1 MNRTQQLVAAVA
13 AVSLVLVG
21 AMGAFILSG
30 GSGSPSPQSVHAQQ
44 VMQDRGISVEGH
56 GQISVLPDVANVTL
70 GVELEGSDLD
80 SMRSDANERMNDI
93 IDALQELG
101 IEEQDIQTIVYDIWV
116 KDDWMDPRPPEPLPD
131 TPVTDEP
138 DAVEE
143 DEATTEEDDSEIA
156 DDDEATTE
164 DDDSE
169 ATDDDE
175 DITEEDEEQ
184 VAPDTSGQT
193 YVLTQ
198 LVQVRIA
205 DIDMTGDV
213 IDTAL
218 DSGAN
223 RVSNIS
229 FEVEDRQDAVE
240 QARELA
246 VEEARAKA
254 EHLAELTGV
263 SAGAPLRIDESS
275 PFGPVMQMDDFAM
288 EDMAADGEM
297 SRIEPGEQVVS
308 VHVYI
313 TYAIE

>member
-1 MNRTQQLVAAVA
+1 MNKAQRLLAAVA
-13 AVSLVLVG
+13 AVALVLVG
-21 AMGAFILSG
+21 AVGAFILAG
-30 GSGSPSPQSVHAQQ
+30 GSGSPAPQSVQAQQ
-44 VMQDRGISVEGH
+44 MMQDRGISVEGQ
-56 GQISVLPDVANVTL
+56 GQISVAPDVAHVTL

-80 SMRSDANERMNDI
+80 SMRSSANERMNDI

-101 IEEQDIQTIVYDIWV
+101 IEQNDIQTIVYDIWV
-116 KDDWMDPRPPEPLPD
+116 QDDWMDPRPPEPMPDTDVSD

-138 DAVEE
+138 DAIDDDEVATEEEE
-143 DEATTEEDDSEIA
+143 DEAV
-156 DDDEATTE
+156 
-164 DDDSE
+164 
-169 ATDDDE
+169 TD
-175 DITEEDEEQ
+175 DEEQ
-184 VAPDTSGQT
+184 ADPETGTQT

-198 LVQVRIA
+198 LVQVRVA
-205 DIDMTGDV
+205 DIDMTSDV

-218 DSGAN
+218 ESGAN
-223 RVSNIS
+223 RVNNIR
-229 FEVEDRQDAVE
+229 FEVEDRQDAIQ

-275 PFGPVMQMDDFAM
+275 PSGPVMQMDDFAM
-288 EDMAADGEM
+288 EEMEAADGAM
-297 SRIEPGEQVVS
+297 SRVEPGEQVIS